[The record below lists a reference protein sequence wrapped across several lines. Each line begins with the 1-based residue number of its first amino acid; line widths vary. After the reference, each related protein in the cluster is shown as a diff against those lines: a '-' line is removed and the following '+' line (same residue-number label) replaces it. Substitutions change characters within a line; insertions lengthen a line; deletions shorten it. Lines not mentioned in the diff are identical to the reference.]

1 MEHETE
7 TTIEQ
12 LNGILRDPVFSL
24 SWEEI
29 SAWAAVHRLCYG
41 QVRLC
46 TILSLLPPVMEAS
59 FVLVALTRMIVS
71 EFKH

>member
-12 LNGILRDPVFSL
+12 FNGIPRDPVFCL
-24 SWEEI
+24 FWEEI
-29 SAWAAVHRLCYG
+29 SACAAVHTLCYG

-46 TILSLLPPVMEAS
+46 AIHKS
-59 FVLVALTRMIVS
+59 FAFCDGRVICACRAN
-71 EFKH
+71 KDDCQ

>member
-12 LNGILRDPVFSL
+12 LNGILWDPVFSL

-46 TILSLLPPVMEAS
+46 AIHKSFAS
-59 FVLVALTRMIVS
+59 CDGGVICACRAN
-71 EFKH
+71 KDDCQ